1 MIMKRLLAYFVLVA
15 YYCLLFAFFARSAFA
30 ADSAMFSASSD
41 NTSYKVGDEFPV
53 TFSVDAGPYASTLST
68 MELWIKVSDIS
79 VIEPVD
85 KTNPFTVGSIYPSAF
100 GQSITENTIHAV
112 FHINPESK
120 PASRSGEIAKVNF
133 KALKEGSATISYD
146 KIEAA
151 AEDNETEFIS
161 TSAGSLVIDVS
172 SAAEAATTD
181 DSSSGGTTFQVVS
194 PSATVAVQAVTSAS
208 SGPEMVVLL
217 AISGGAVAFFA
228 YKMYQRSKRLI

>member
-30 ADSAMFSASSD
+30 ADSAMFSASSE
-41 NTSYKVGDEFPV
+41 NTSYKVGDEFAV

-85 KTNPFTVGSIYPSAF
+85 KTNPFTAGSIYPSAF
-100 GQSITENTIHAV
+100 GQSIADNTIHAV
-112 FHINPESK
+112 LHINPESK

-172 SAAEAATTD
+172 SATTAATTD
-181 DSSSGGTTFQVVS
+181 SGSTTFQTVS
-194 PSATVAVQAVTSAS
+194 PSATVAVQAVTSTS

-217 AISGGAVAFFA
+217 AILGGVVVFFA